1 MFQQLPQRQIPLR
14 GTPLNQGR
22 CWLSDDR
29 YVPFFLSFSIIYVY
43 ATLSAQTTLLYS
55 HIRFSTPG
63 CRVFTHYYVPSL
75 ELLFSPLNICIC
87 LCGSFVVYLSLCPRA
102 VLIWIIIWYSQIRSI
117 INYYS
122 KSLKTSTLQNI
133 SALCPRLSS
142 HARQHYT
149 FLATSQRKA
158 HIEVAHHRCIIS
170 NSSIVI
176 VRGS

>member
-1 MFQQLPQRQIPLR
+1 MIDMSHFFYHSVLFTS
-14 GTPLNQGR
+14 TPLFQLR
-22 CWLSDDR
+22 PHSCIPTFAFR
-29 YVPFFLSFSIIYVY
+29 
-43 ATLSAQTTLLYS
+43 LL
-55 HIRFSTPG
+55 G